1 MEPVILHHLE
11 GRDLTVRL
19 DSAADLRAEPGSE
32 FKIRVTVANSSGKT
46 VHWSADHPLHL
57 AYRCLKADGE
67 VIEPDGRRTIV
78 PGPLLPHSSADVQ
91 LVAVAPEHTGDYEL
105 VVSLVLEGVQ
115 WACDVAPDTS
125 SRVALTVVPPTAWP
139 AELEQSIGGRA
150 LRGAIAAARLQ
161 RELQGAT
168 GPQAAAPRE
177 SDASSVAAVPVT
189 IGLEAPIFAEP
200 KRRKVL
206 RVRFRNWLRR
216 VLGVTDVQG
225 MVEEASRQL
234 GGEVRDLRAVVDHL
248 VSTAEAQQRLAEDV
262 TTASRTL
269 IEDAARKDST
279 LRNQDDAIG
288 RLQEAVAGLQQDL
301 TLTTEGVSKE
311 LPALKQDLIDVA
323 AQTEAGL
330 RRLLTQLAE
339 LDDGMRGLLEDKGS
353 VDKRIAQLVESD
365 RGLVRELKGGPAVIE
380 LISSIR
386 GMAARLAEDPTLEK
400 IETHRRDFVDWKK
413 LAEENWTYQFSK
425 LDSLLRRQAIPLAG
439 SGLVL
444 LRNRFG
450 LLAVQDDDT
459 SAVGYYSAGDVP
471 EPATVVLVENL
482 LQCGDIFVD
491 VGANV
496 GIYSLIAGRRVG
508 PAGKVIAFEPMP
520 STSEALRV
528 TIAVNG
534 ISRLVEAHEYALGSE
549 EGSATLFIAPTSG
562 HNSLLPS
569 EDASVR
575 TQPVRIRRGDRIL
588 GRQQPRLIKID
599 VEGWELDVI
608 DGLAETLDRSRGSNL
623 VVEYSAEHIQRRG
636 LTRSDWFSRIKAVRK
651 KVWRLKDD
659 EVSLIPVSRD
669 QELPDAGCN
678 LFLADEL
685 PPILE
690 FMLK

>member
-1 MEPVILHHLE
+1 
-11 GRDLTVRL
+11 VRL

-32 FKIRVTVANSSGKT
+32 IKIRVTVANSSGKT
-46 VHWSADHPLHL
+46 IHWSADHPLHL

-67 VIEPDGRRTIV
+67 VIEPDGRRTV
-78 PGPLLPHSSADVQ
+78 LPGPLLPHSSADVQ

-115 WACDVAPDTS
+115 WGCDVAPDTS
-125 SRVALTVVPPTAWP
+125 SRLAVTVVPPATWP
-139 AELEQSIGGRA
+139 AELEQSTGGKA
-150 LRGAIAAARLQ
+150 LRGAIAAAKLQ
-161 RELQGAT
+161 RELQGAA
-168 GPQAAAPRE
+168 GPHPPAHSE
-177 SDASSVAAVPVT
+177 SDASSGAAITPIT
-189 IGLEAPIFAEP
+189 TGFNAPESAEP
-200 KRRKVL
+200 KRRKLL

-225 MVEEASRQL
+225 IVEEASRQL
-234 GGEVRDLRAVVDHL
+234 GGEVRDLRTVVDHL

-262 TTASRTL
+262 TVAIRTL
-269 IEDAARKDST
+269 IEDAARKDA
-279 LRNQDDAIG
+279 AIVK
-288 RLQEAVAGLQQDL
+288 LQAAVAGLEQDL
-301 TLTTEGVSKE
+301 ARRTEGLSKE
-311 LPALKQDLIDVA
+311 FPTLKQDLIDAA

-330 RRLLTQLAE
+330 RRLLCQLGE
-339 LDDGMRGLLEDKGS
+339 PVE
-353 VDKRIAQLVESD
+353 KRIGQLVESD
-365 RGLVRELKGGPAVIE
+365 RALVRELKGGPAVIE

-386 GMAARLAEDPTLEK
+386 GMAARLAEDPPLEK
-400 IETHRRDFVDWKK
+400 FEAHRRDFVDWKN

-444 LRNRFG
+444 LRNRYG

-482 LQCGDIFVD
+482 LQSGDIFVD

-569 EDASVR
+569 ENESVP
-575 TQPVRIRRGDRIL
+575 TQPVEIHRGDRIL
-588 GRQQPRLIKID
+588 GTQQPRLIKID

-608 DGLAETLDRSRGSNL
+608 EGLAATLERSRGTNL

-636 LTRSDWFSRIKAVRK
+636 LTRSDWFSRIKAVRDK
-651 KVWRLKDD
+651 IWRLKDD
-659 EVSLIPVSRD
+659 EVSLLPVSRD
-669 QELPDAGCN
+669 QDLPDAGCN

-685 PPILE
+685 PENLE